1 MHVFSVKFQFAF
13 LFAFFFLFNCSTE
26 RPARAQDGRII
37 LEDLGS
43 ILNVSREVEYKVA
56 PTEANLSEIRNDTAG
71 WERNGKPVFDQ
82 GFSTNV
88 YWLRLHITNPT
99 HLSNWYITLRNN
111 RLDFVDFFLVT
122 NGNIQSL
129 ATGDYRPLP
138 PNSNTSYPAFEFVL
152 SPQETGTLYIRI
164 QADVHLAFFVRLYAP
179 EEFGAEKNLTAMIHL
194 IFIGLFL
201 IFLIFQVRFNPT
213 LSGFME
219 IYLSLAVLF
228 IFLWAFCFSGEA
240 SRLLWPDSVWCKN
253 KMQFVFALL
262 FEIFFALFL
271 TNYLQLRDF
280 SPRLNFAFRIFISVV
295 GLLSISFFF
304 PLRNHTVVQVA
315 NAVMIVRNL
324 LMTAGVIQCL
334 RYKRFWVLY
343 ILASWLVIAVS
354 NFINFF
360 MVMKLLPYNTFTL
373 YSHLF
378 AFPIDILVITISQI
392 VRYRNLRKE
401 RDDLR
406 EKVNELMKLPASSA
420 REKRVRSLNVTRI
433 LENLAEYFE
442 REKPYLEENLSL
454 TTVAHTLGIRSDQL
468 SAILNKEMNTSFSLL
483 VNEYRVREACKLMK
497 ESSDMNLLEIA
508 FECGFG
514 SRTNFNRVFKQLT
527 DLAPVDYR
535 KEQIAIRED
544 IS

>member
-1 MHVFSVKFQFAF
+1 
-13 LFAFFFLFNCSTE
+13 
-26 RPARAQDGRII
+26 
-37 LEDLGS
+37 
-43 ILNVSREVEYKVA
+43 
-56 PTEANLSEIRNDTAG
+56 
-71 WERNGKPVFDQ
+71 
-82 GFSTNV
+82 
-88 YWLRLHITNPT
+88 
-99 HLSNWYITLRNN
+99 
-111 RLDFVDFFLVT
+111 
-122 NGNIQSL
+122 
-129 ATGDYRPLP
+129 
-138 PNSNTSYPAFEFVL
+138 
-152 SPQETGTLYIRI
+152 
-164 QADVHLAFFVRLYAP
+164 
-179 EEFGAEKNLTAMIHL
+179 MIHL